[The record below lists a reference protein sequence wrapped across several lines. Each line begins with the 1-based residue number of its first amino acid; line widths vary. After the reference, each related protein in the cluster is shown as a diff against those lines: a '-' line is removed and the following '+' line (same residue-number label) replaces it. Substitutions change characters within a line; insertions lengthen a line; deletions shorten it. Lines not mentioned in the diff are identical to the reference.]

1 MSLLSTLFRVISTKF
16 CPSNTRIFLQPV
28 LHSLYRPSFAMSHG
42 SQRSL
47 NRLANAK
54 SPYLLQH
61 ATNPVRS
68 PLAYR
73 VWPADFHAQVD
84 WYEWGTEAFEKA
96 KSEDKPIFLSVGYS
110 ACHCKLSRPRPSLEK
125 LNAAQG
131 AMFLPM
137 RASRINISRT

>member
-1 MSLLSTLFRVISTKF
+1 MSLLSTLYRVISTKAR
-16 CPSNTRIFLQPV
+16 PSNTRISLQPA
-28 LHSLYRPSFAMSHG
+28 HSLYRPSFAMSHG

-47 NRLANAK
+47 NRLASAK

-68 PLAYR
+68 PFAYR

-84 WYEWGTEAFEKA
+84 WYEWGTEAFDKA

-110 ACHCKLSRPRPSLEK
+110 ACHCKLSRLSSSSER
-125 LNAAQG
+125 LNVTQG
-131 AMFLPM
+131 AMSSPT
-137 RASRINISRT
+137 RVSRINLSRA